1 LQAGFPTVVGP
12 DAVTPNNTGGGI
24 SFDSTVDVFDPLVVH
39 EYLNGTGNQGGAL
52 VTSFNVSSRSDLR
65 LYESDNN
72 ATMIALANQGEGFLD
87 TCVTLLERMINT
99 VPKDVTLSDV
109 ITPIDVKPI
118 NATLDFDTAGNLIF
132 SGYIRVSSLT

>member
-65 LYESDNN
+65 LY